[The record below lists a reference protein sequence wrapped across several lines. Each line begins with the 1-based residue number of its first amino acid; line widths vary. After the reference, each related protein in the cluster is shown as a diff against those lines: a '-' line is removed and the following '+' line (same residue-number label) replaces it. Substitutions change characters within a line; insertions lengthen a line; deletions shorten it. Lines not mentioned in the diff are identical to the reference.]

1 MFANDRNL
9 TFRGSSS
16 NSVVD
21 GQVDRQH
28 PGSQEFGACA
38 TVHRAL
44 VGFQSIDLPF
54 GLAVA
59 PALGQRVSD
68 SVDVSPN
75 RAREALH
82 CVNSRLLRIIEPDV
96 EFLNVFASKNASE
109 SHSELTHGGEI
120 GRRTLQ
126 SVHLC
131 RLTWRQQ
138 SARLDA

>member
-44 VGFQSIDLPF
+44 EGFQSIDLPF
-54 GLAVA
+54 GLAIA
-59 PALGQRVSD
+59 PALSQRVSD
-68 SVDVSPN
+68 GVDISPH
-75 RAREALH
+75 RASEAVDR
-82 CVNSRLLRIIEPDV
+82 VNPGVLRVVEPDI

-109 SHSELTHGGEI
+109 
-120 GRRTLQ
+120 
-126 SVHLC
+126 
-131 RLTWRQQ
+131 
-138 SARLDA
+138 